1 MSLETRGIEELRAK
15 PEVDL
20 SDAEIPSTL
29 ATAAERVDNEEP
41 EEHETENASET
52 TSAELTP
59 LDSFIDGND
68 AGSTAALGAVP
79 ERLEIK
85 TTEESETEF
94 EAGFT
99 KDLLHLLG
107 FNGAESPSD
116 TVTEQEHLENGEFKD
131 PRMDE
136 PVAEVARYTP
146 DSLTD
151 GNDAVTLSYRDA
163 VQERLEDGE
172 GEEPKAEEPAAEVAS
187 NTPDSLTDGNDAVTL
202 SYRDAVQERLED
214 GEGEEPKAEEPAAE
228 VASTVVNEPD
238 SLKESDDA
246 ATLSYR
252 DAVQEHLDDGNGDE
266 HKVEE
271 PAAEAT
277 STYINVHDPLADSSD
292 AVTLSYRDAVL
303 EHLDDGN
310 VDEHKAEEPAAEVA
324 STDLHVPDSFTDSN
338 DGVNLSDLAT
348 ATECSSIQPR
358 EEATKEDHVEE
369 LVVDTGFGDAV
380 EVCSLPLE
388 AVAQDGVDKVQVTS
402 DYATEKNESELIFE
416 NANESD
422 STTILEGAIDNL
434 SSSMQLPLEVGKN
447 VIQLQCES
455 SAPDAPDGICL
466 VNIVGTAH
474 VSKVCQ
480 RTIIISVLS

>member
-136 PVAEVARYTP
+136 P
-146 DSLTD
+146 
-151 GNDAVTLSYRDA
+151 
-163 VQERLEDGE
+163 
-172 GEEPKAEEPAAEVAS
+172 AAEVAS

-228 VASTVVNEPD
+228 VASTGVNEPD
-238 SLKESDDA
+238 SLTESDDA

>member
-187 NTPDSLTDGNDAVTL
+187 TG
-202 SYRDAVQERLED
+202 
-214 GEGEEPKAEEPAAE
+214 
-228 VASTVVNEPD
+228 VNEPD
-238 SLKESDDA
+238 SLTESDDA